1 MNVSTKPLIV
11 FLMILSGLGSNA
23 LAFEFSEQFKQL
35 IDQFSLDRV
44 QKSGAIFD
52 TGKLDWLQGQ
62 W

>member
-35 IDQFSLDRV
+35 IDQFSSDEQLNYVEAANAVR
-44 QKSGAIFD
+44 SLGNR
-52 TGKLDWLQGQ
+52 
-62 W
+62 